1 MTNDQRN
8 DRGLTGAEIE
18 WLMDEAHRRAV
29 RRRLDEAHARHPD
42 EEPDFRALAADLC
55 TGMEET
61 RRRQL
66 RTRAGLLAAVS
77 VALLTLN
84 VAAYEAPVETAH
96 PSQNA
101 AVEIACNDMCNAD
114 EVYANTYACL
124 RFNPIQ

>member
-18 WLMDEAHRRAV
+18 WLM
-29 RRRLDEAHARHPD
+29 DEAHARHPD